1 MTGARRV
8 RGSRRARAYP
18 AATVPLLLAVFATCI
33 APAAVAV
40 DVSTGAELLAAV
52 NNATEGEI
60 KLKANITT
68 PFEWTQAGVYIKR
81 DLVIESDSAVC
92 GDTGCWITGPTTTSR
107 DFVRVDDG
115 ATVTMRKIYLDK
127 HGDLVAPFTYEGG
140 AIRVVNGTLIAEDC
154 GFIDNAGNYGGAV
167 DVNANGYATF
177 ERCTF
182 IGNVAY
188 KEASGIDGGYRA
200 GGAVRFVGGGVLTD
214 CEFRGNHGMDGAAVH
229 VSGASVKIERTVFVD
244 NEDPSS
250 SGGARHLYLQ
260 DSAVVSL
267 FDSSFTTT
275 TVSKQGNEMYA
286 SSNSRVAMLPYTA
299 ALAAQEDG
307 TGTFVLWSSPPPP
320 SPPPSP
326 SPPPAPNPPPAAPP
340 PPPTPPSPR
349 VADPLIFNLA
359 DVEVYLVVGG
369 LGAMLFF
376 FVASRV
382 VKCAFDKRRTV
393 KKLERRAKLR
403 RQMELRLR
411 RTMLRRVAR
420 RLADDAVQY
429 ARLAEETG
437 GDLSNRGNLS
447 GNIRGHSQTGPVA
460 RRAVGSPVA
469 ALDLGIVEIARSP
482 RVASPRGTDSVRAN
496 RGWRGPGSFLEY
508 QRGDEDGGSPASP
521 TSPSARGDTQSGV
534 RTPARVA
541 ASRAAAAAAA
551 AQAVALAAAK
561 LAILA
566 EQQLRDA
573 EAELSS
579 NGDGDDDDDEFMKEL
594 AETGK
599 GGADGG
605 GVGGS
610 GASTPGG
617 GGGVRLDRG
626 GRDTGARLKESE
638 REVGDGT
645 LSSALVGLS
654 DVEIGLGDVD
664 APPGTYGSE
673 GRGDSNDDLF
683 DTITVPNSGASY
695 RVSDAGGLDGAITDL
710 GDAELEALY
719 ARSYERALMRAD
731 AEAAIAETRERVGR
745 RSGGTAVN
753 VRAPSAATR
762 ATRFGAPPRPPR

>member
-1 MTGARRV
+1 M
-8 RGSRRARAYP
+8 
-18 AATVPLLLAVFATCI
+18 
-33 APAAVAV
+33 
-40 DVSTGAELLAAV
+40 
-52 NNATEGEI
+52 
-60 KLKANITT
+60 
-68 PFEWTQAGVYIKR
+68 
-81 DLVIESDSAVC
+81 
-92 GDTGCWITGPTTTSR
+92 
-107 DFVRVDDG
+107 
-115 ATVTMRKIYLDK
+115 
-127 HGDLVAPFTYEGG
+127 
-140 AIRVVNGTLIAEDC
+140 
-154 GFIDNAGNYGGAV
+154 
-167 DVNANGYATF
+167 
-177 ERCTF
+177 
-182 IGNVAY
+182 
-188 KEASGIDGGYRA
+188 
-200 GGAVRFVGGGVLTD
+200 
-214 CEFRGNHGMDGAAVH
+214 
-229 VSGASVKIERTVFVD
+229 
-244 NEDPSS
+244 
-250 SGGARHLYLQ
+250 
-260 DSAVVSL
+260 
-267 FDSSFTTT
+267 
-275 TVSKQGNEMYA
+275 
-286 SSNSRVAMLPYTA
+286 
-299 ALAAQEDG
+299 
-307 TGTFVLWSSPPPP
+307 
-320 SPPPSP
+320 
-326 SPPPAPNPPPAAPP
+326 
-340 PPPTPPSPR
+340 
-349 VADPLIFNLA
+349 
-359 DVEVYLVVGG
+359 VGG

-447 GNIRGHSQTGPVA
+447 GNNRGHSQTGPVA

-469 ALDLGIVEIARSP
+469 ALDLNIVEIARSP
-482 RVASPRGTDSVRAN
+482 RVASPRGTDVPVRAN
-496 RGWRGPGSFLEY
+496 IGWRGQGSFLEY
-508 QRGDEDGGSPASP
+508 QRGTDDGGSPASP
-521 TSPSARGDTQSGV
+521 TSPSGRGDTQSGV

-579 NGDGDDDDDEFMKEL
+579 NSDGDDDDEFMKEL

-626 GRDTGARLKESE
+626 GRDTGARLKESG

-664 APPGTYGSE
+664 APPGTYGSS
-673 GRGDSNDDLF
+673 RGDSNDDLF
-683 DTITVPNSGASY
+683 DTITVPTSGASY

-731 AEAAIAETRERVGR
+731 AEAAIAETRERVER
-745 RSGGTAVN
+745 RSGGPAVN

>member
-1 MTGARRV
+1 
-8 RGSRRARAYP
+8 
-18 AATVPLLLAVFATCI
+18 
-33 APAAVAV
+33 
-40 DVSTGAELLAAV
+40 
-52 NNATEGEI
+52 
-60 KLKANITT
+60 
-68 PFEWTQAGVYIKR
+68 
-81 DLVIESDSAVC
+81 
-92 GDTGCWITGPTTTSR
+92 
-107 DFVRVDDG
+107 
-115 ATVTMRKIYLDK
+115 
-127 HGDLVAPFTYEGG
+127 
-140 AIRVVNGTLIAEDC
+140 
-154 GFIDNAGNYGGAV
+154 
-167 DVNANGYATF
+167 
-177 ERCTF
+177 
-182 IGNVAY
+182 
-188 KEASGIDGGYRA
+188 
-200 GGAVRFVGGGVLTD
+200 
-214 CEFRGNHGMDGAAVH
+214 
-229 VSGASVKIERTVFVD
+229 
-244 NEDPSS
+244 
-250 SGGARHLYLQ
+250 
-260 DSAVVSL
+260 
-267 FDSSFTTT
+267 
-275 TVSKQGNEMYA
+275 
-286 SSNSRVAMLPYTA
+286 
-299 ALAAQEDG
+299 
-307 TGTFVLWSSPPPP
+307 
-320 SPPPSP
+320 
-326 SPPPAPNPPPAAPP
+326 
-340 PPPTPPSPR
+340 
-349 VADPLIFNLA
+349 
-359 DVEVYLVVGG
+359 
-369 LGAMLFF
+369 
-376 FVASRV
+376 
-382 VKCAFDKRRTV
+382 
-393 KKLERRAKLR
+393 
-403 RQMELRLR
+403 MELRLR

-437 GDLSNRGNLS
+437 GELSNRGNLS
-447 GNIRGHSQTGPVA
+447 GNIRGHSQTNPVA

-469 ALDLGIVEIARSP
+469 APDLGIVEIARSP
-482 RVASPRGTDSVRAN
+482 RVASPRGTDSVRSN

-521 TSPSARGDTQSGV
+521 TSPSGRGDTQSGV

-579 NGDGDDDDDEFMKEL
+579 NSDGDDDDDEFMKEL

-605 GVGGS
+605 MGS

-626 GRDTGARLKESE
+626 ARGTSE

-645 LSSALVGLS
+645 MSSALVGLS
-654 DVEIGLGDVD
+654 DVEIGLGELD
-664 APPGTYGSE
+664 APPGTYSSE

-745 RSGGTAVN
+745 RSGGPAVN

>member
-1 MTGARRV
+1 M
-8 RGSRRARAYP
+8 
-18 AATVPLLLAVFATCI
+18 
-33 APAAVAV
+33 
-40 DVSTGAELLAAV
+40 
-52 NNATEGEI
+52 
-60 KLKANITT
+60 
-68 PFEWTQAGVYIKR
+68 
-81 DLVIESDSAVC
+81 
-92 GDTGCWITGPTTTSR
+92 
-107 DFVRVDDG
+107 
-115 ATVTMRKIYLDK
+115 
-127 HGDLVAPFTYEGG
+127 
-140 AIRVVNGTLIAEDC
+140 
-154 GFIDNAGNYGGAV
+154 
-167 DVNANGYATF
+167 
-177 ERCTF
+177 
-182 IGNVAY
+182 
-188 KEASGIDGGYRA
+188 
-200 GGAVRFVGGGVLTD
+200 
-214 CEFRGNHGMDGAAVH
+214 
-229 VSGASVKIERTVFVD
+229 
-244 NEDPSS
+244 
-250 SGGARHLYLQ
+250 
-260 DSAVVSL
+260 
-267 FDSSFTTT
+267 
-275 TVSKQGNEMYA
+275 
-286 SSNSRVAMLPYTA
+286 
-299 ALAAQEDG
+299 
-307 TGTFVLWSSPPPP
+307 
-320 SPPPSP
+320 
-326 SPPPAPNPPPAAPP
+326 
-340 PPPTPPSPR
+340 
-349 VADPLIFNLA
+349 
-359 DVEVYLVVGG
+359 VGG

-382 VKCAFDKRRTV
+382 VKCAFDRRRTV

-447 GNIRGHSQTGPVA
+447 GNNRGHSQTGPVA

-482 RVASPRGTDSVRAN
+482 RGTDSVWAN

-508 QRGDEDGGSPASP
+508 RRGDEDGGWPASP
-521 TSPSARGDTQSGV
+521 TLVSKPTSPSGRGDTQSGV

-551 AQAVALAAAK
+551 ARAVALAAAK

-579 NGDGDDDDDEFMKEL
+579 NSDGDDDDDEFMKEL
-594 AETGK
+594 AGTGK

-626 GRDTGARLKESE
+626 GRGSGERSGRSE
-638 REVGDGT
+638 RDSVGDGT
-645 LSSALVGLS
+645 MSSALVGLS

-745 RSGGTAVN
+745 RSGGPAVN

>member
-1 MTGARRV
+1 M
-8 RGSRRARAYP
+8 
-18 AATVPLLLAVFATCI
+18 
-33 APAAVAV
+33 
-40 DVSTGAELLAAV
+40 
-52 NNATEGEI
+52 
-60 KLKANITT
+60 
-68 PFEWTQAGVYIKR
+68 
-81 DLVIESDSAVC
+81 
-92 GDTGCWITGPTTTSR
+92 
-107 DFVRVDDG
+107 
-115 ATVTMRKIYLDK
+115 
-127 HGDLVAPFTYEGG
+127 
-140 AIRVVNGTLIAEDC
+140 
-154 GFIDNAGNYGGAV
+154 
-167 DVNANGYATF
+167 
-177 ERCTF
+177 
-182 IGNVAY
+182 
-188 KEASGIDGGYRA
+188 
-200 GGAVRFVGGGVLTD
+200 
-214 CEFRGNHGMDGAAVH
+214 
-229 VSGASVKIERTVFVD
+229 
-244 NEDPSS
+244 
-250 SGGARHLYLQ
+250 
-260 DSAVVSL
+260 
-267 FDSSFTTT
+267 
-275 TVSKQGNEMYA
+275 
-286 SSNSRVAMLPYTA
+286 
-299 ALAAQEDG
+299 
-307 TGTFVLWSSPPPP
+307 
-320 SPPPSP
+320 
-326 SPPPAPNPPPAAPP
+326 
-340 PPPTPPSPR
+340 
-349 VADPLIFNLA
+349 
-359 DVEVYLVVGG
+359 VGG

-447 GNIRGHSQTGPVA
+447 GNNRGHSQTGPVA

-469 ALDLGIVEIARSP
+469 ALDLNIVEIARSP
-482 RVASPRGTDSVRAN
+482 RVASPRGTDVPVRAN
-496 RGWRGPGSFLEY
+496 IGWRGQGSFLEY
-508 QRGDEDGGSPASP
+508 QRGTDDGGSPASP
-521 TSPSARGDTQSGV
+521 TSPSGRGDTQSGV

-579 NGDGDDDDDEFMKEL
+579 NSDGDDDDDEFMKEL

-605 GVGGS
+605 VGGS

-626 GRDTGARLKESE
+626 GRGSGERSGRSE
-638 REVGDGT
+638 RDSVGDGT
-645 LSSALVGLS
+645 MSSALVGLS

-664 APPGTYGSE
+664 APPGTYGSS
-673 GRGDSNDDLF
+673 RGDSNDDLF
-683 DTITVPNSGASY
+683 DTITVPTSGASY

-731 AEAAIAETRERVGR
+731 AEAAIAETRERVER
-745 RSGGTAVN
+745 RSGGPAVN

-762 ATRFGAPPRPPR
+762 ATRFGAPPRPPRL

>member
-1 MTGARRV
+1 
-8 RGSRRARAYP
+8 
-18 AATVPLLLAVFATCI
+18 
-33 APAAVAV
+33 
-40 DVSTGAELLAAV
+40 
-52 NNATEGEI
+52 
-60 KLKANITT
+60 
-68 PFEWTQAGVYIKR
+68 
-81 DLVIESDSAVC
+81 
-92 GDTGCWITGPTTTSR
+92 
-107 DFVRVDDG
+107 
-115 ATVTMRKIYLDK
+115 
-127 HGDLVAPFTYEGG
+127 
-140 AIRVVNGTLIAEDC
+140 
-154 GFIDNAGNYGGAV
+154 
-167 DVNANGYATF
+167 
-177 ERCTF
+177 
-182 IGNVAY
+182 
-188 KEASGIDGGYRA
+188 
-200 GGAVRFVGGGVLTD
+200 
-214 CEFRGNHGMDGAAVH
+214 
-229 VSGASVKIERTVFVD
+229 
-244 NEDPSS
+244 
-250 SGGARHLYLQ
+250 
-260 DSAVVSL
+260 
-267 FDSSFTTT
+267 
-275 TVSKQGNEMYA
+275 
-286 SSNSRVAMLPYTA
+286 
-299 ALAAQEDG
+299 
-307 TGTFVLWSSPPPP
+307 
-320 SPPPSP
+320 
-326 SPPPAPNPPPAAPP
+326 
-340 PPPTPPSPR
+340 
-349 VADPLIFNLA
+349 
-359 DVEVYLVVGG
+359 
-369 LGAMLFF
+369 
-376 FVASRV
+376 
-382 VKCAFDKRRTV
+382 
-393 KKLERRAKLR
+393 
-403 RQMELRLR
+403 
-411 RTMLRRVAR
+411 MLRRVAR

-447 GNIRGHSQTGPVA
+447 GNNRGHSQTGPVA

-482 RVASPRGTDSVRAN
+482 RGTDSVWAN

-521 TSPSARGDTQSGV
+521 TSPSGRGDTQSGV

-579 NGDGDDDDDEFMKEL
+579 NSDGDDDDDEFMKEL

-605 GVGGS
+605 MGS

-626 GRDTGARLKESE
+626 ARGTRVTSE

-645 LSSALVGLS
+645 MSSALVGLS

-745 RSGGTAVN
+745 RSGGPAVN

-762 ATRFGAPPRPPR
+762 ATRFGAPPRPPRL

>member
-52 NNATEGEI
+52 NDATEGEI
-60 KLKANITT
+60 TLKANITT
-68 PFEWTQAGVYIKR
+68 PHEWTQAGVYIKR

-92 GDTGCWITGPTTTSR
+92 GDTGCWITGYDSR

-127 HGDLVAPFTYEGG
+127 HGDEVGEFTYEGG

-154 GFIDNAGNYGGAV
+154 GFIDNAGYEGGAV
-167 DVNANGYATF
+167 DVKANGYATF

-182 IGNVAY
+182 NGNVAAY
-188 KEASGIDGGYRA
+188 KKEDGGYRA
-200 GGAVRFVGGGVLTD
+200 GGAVRFVGGGVVTD

-275 TVSKQGNEMYA
+275 TVSKRGNEMYA

-307 TGTFVLWSSPPPP
+307 VGTFVLWSSPPPP
-320 SPPPSP
+320 S
-326 SPPPAPNPPPAAPP
+326 PP

-382 VKCAFDKRRTV
+382 VKCAFDRRRTV

-447 GNIRGHSQTGPVA
+447 GNNRGHSQTGPVA

-482 RVASPRGTDSVRAN
+482 RGTDSVWAN

-521 TSPSARGDTQSGV
+521 TSPSGRGDTQSGV

-566 EQQLRDA
+566 GQQLRDA

-579 NGDGDDDDDEFMKEL
+579 NSDDDDDDEFMKEL

-626 GRDTGARLKESE
+626 GRDTGARLKESG

-731 AEAAIAETRERVGR
+731 AEAAIAETRERVER
-745 RSGGTAVN
+745 RSGRPAVN

-762 ATRFGAPPRPPR
+762 ATRFGAPPRPPRL

>member
-1 MTGARRV
+1 M
-8 RGSRRARAYP
+8 
-18 AATVPLLLAVFATCI
+18 
-33 APAAVAV
+33 
-40 DVSTGAELLAAV
+40 
-52 NNATEGEI
+52 
-60 KLKANITT
+60 
-68 PFEWTQAGVYIKR
+68 
-81 DLVIESDSAVC
+81 
-92 GDTGCWITGPTTTSR
+92 
-107 DFVRVDDG
+107 
-115 ATVTMRKIYLDK
+115 
-127 HGDLVAPFTYEGG
+127 
-140 AIRVVNGTLIAEDC
+140 
-154 GFIDNAGNYGGAV
+154 
-167 DVNANGYATF
+167 
-177 ERCTF
+177 
-182 IGNVAY
+182 
-188 KEASGIDGGYRA
+188 
-200 GGAVRFVGGGVLTD
+200 
-214 CEFRGNHGMDGAAVH
+214 
-229 VSGASVKIERTVFVD
+229 
-244 NEDPSS
+244 
-250 SGGARHLYLQ
+250 
-260 DSAVVSL
+260 
-267 FDSSFTTT
+267 
-275 TVSKQGNEMYA
+275 
-286 SSNSRVAMLPYTA
+286 
-299 ALAAQEDG
+299 
-307 TGTFVLWSSPPPP
+307 
-320 SPPPSP
+320 
-326 SPPPAPNPPPAAPP
+326 
-340 PPPTPPSPR
+340 
-349 VADPLIFNLA
+349 
-359 DVEVYLVVGG
+359 VGG

-382 VKCAFDKRRTV
+382 VKCAFDRRRTV

-447 GNIRGHSQTGPVA
+447 GNNRGHSQTGPVA

-482 RVASPRGTDSVRAN
+482 RGTDSVWAN

-521 TSPSARGDTQSGV
+521 TSPSGRGDTQSGV

-579 NGDGDDDDDEFMKEL
+579 NSDGDDDDDDEFLKEL

-626 GRDTGARLKESE
+626 GRGSGERSGRSE
-638 REVGDGT
+638 RDSVGDGT
-645 LSSALVGLS
+645 MSSALVGLS

-731 AEAAIAETRERVGR
+731 AEAAIAETRERVER
-745 RSGGTAVN
+745 RSGRPAVN

-762 ATRFGAPPRPPR
+762 ATRFGAPPRPPRL

>member
-1 MTGARRV
+1 M
-8 RGSRRARAYP
+8 
-18 AATVPLLLAVFATCI
+18 
-33 APAAVAV
+33 
-40 DVSTGAELLAAV
+40 
-52 NNATEGEI
+52 
-60 KLKANITT
+60 
-68 PFEWTQAGVYIKR
+68 
-81 DLVIESDSAVC
+81 
-92 GDTGCWITGPTTTSR
+92 
-107 DFVRVDDG
+107 
-115 ATVTMRKIYLDK
+115 
-127 HGDLVAPFTYEGG
+127 
-140 AIRVVNGTLIAEDC
+140 
-154 GFIDNAGNYGGAV
+154 
-167 DVNANGYATF
+167 
-177 ERCTF
+177 
-182 IGNVAY
+182 
-188 KEASGIDGGYRA
+188 
-200 GGAVRFVGGGVLTD
+200 
-214 CEFRGNHGMDGAAVH
+214 
-229 VSGASVKIERTVFVD
+229 
-244 NEDPSS
+244 
-250 SGGARHLYLQ
+250 
-260 DSAVVSL
+260 
-267 FDSSFTTT
+267 
-275 TVSKQGNEMYA
+275 
-286 SSNSRVAMLPYTA
+286 
-299 ALAAQEDG
+299 
-307 TGTFVLWSSPPPP
+307 
-320 SPPPSP
+320 
-326 SPPPAPNPPPAAPP
+326 
-340 PPPTPPSPR
+340 
-349 VADPLIFNLA
+349 
-359 DVEVYLVVGG
+359 VGG

-437 GDLSNRGNLS
+437 GELSNRGNLS

-482 RVASPRGTDSVRAN
+482 RVASPRGTDVPVRAN

-508 QRGDEDGGSPASP
+508 QRDDEDGGSPASP
-521 TSPSARGDTQSGV
+521 TSPSGRGDTQSGV

-579 NGDGDDDDDEFMKEL
+579 NSDGDDDDDEFMKEL

-605 GVGGS
+605 VGGS

-617 GGGVRLDRG
+617 GAGVRLDRG
-626 GRDTGARLKESE
+626 GRGTGRSGLKESG

-645 LSSALVGLS
+645 MSSALVGLS

-731 AEAAIAETRERVGR
+731 AEAAIAETRERVER
-745 RSGGTAVN
+745 RSGRPAVN

>member
-1 MTGARRV
+1 
-8 RGSRRARAYP
+8 
-18 AATVPLLLAVFATCI
+18 
-33 APAAVAV
+33 
-40 DVSTGAELLAAV
+40 
-52 NNATEGEI
+52 
-60 KLKANITT
+60 
-68 PFEWTQAGVYIKR
+68 
-81 DLVIESDSAVC
+81 
-92 GDTGCWITGPTTTSR
+92 
-107 DFVRVDDG
+107 
-115 ATVTMRKIYLDK
+115 
-127 HGDLVAPFTYEGG
+127 
-140 AIRVVNGTLIAEDC
+140 
-154 GFIDNAGNYGGAV
+154 
-167 DVNANGYATF
+167 
-177 ERCTF
+177 
-182 IGNVAY
+182 
-188 KEASGIDGGYRA
+188 
-200 GGAVRFVGGGVLTD
+200 
-214 CEFRGNHGMDGAAVH
+214 
-229 VSGASVKIERTVFVD
+229 
-244 NEDPSS
+244 
-250 SGGARHLYLQ
+250 
-260 DSAVVSL
+260 
-267 FDSSFTTT
+267 
-275 TVSKQGNEMYA
+275 
-286 SSNSRVAMLPYTA
+286 
-299 ALAAQEDG
+299 
-307 TGTFVLWSSPPPP
+307 
-320 SPPPSP
+320 
-326 SPPPAPNPPPAAPP
+326 
-340 PPPTPPSPR
+340 
-349 VADPLIFNLA
+349 
-359 DVEVYLVVGG
+359 VVGG

-382 VKCAFDKRRTV
+382 VKCAFDQRRTV

-437 GDLSNRGNLS
+437 GELSNRGNLS
-447 GNIRGHSQTGPVA
+447 GNIRGHSQTNPVA

-482 RVASPRGTDSVRAN
+482 RVASPRGTDVPVRSN

-521 TSPSARGDTQSGV
+521 TSPSGRGDTQSGV

-579 NGDGDDDDDEFMKEL
+579 NSDGDDDDDDEFMKEL
-594 AETGK
+594 AGTGK

-626 GRDTGARLKESE
+626 ARGTSE

-645 LSSALVGLS
+645 MSSALVGLS
-654 DVEIGLGDVD
+654 DVEIGLGELD

-731 AEAAIAETRERVGR
+731 AEAAIAETRERAGR
-745 RSGGTAVN
+745 RSSPAS

>member
-1 MTGARRV
+1 M
-8 RGSRRARAYP
+8 
-18 AATVPLLLAVFATCI
+18 
-33 APAAVAV
+33 
-40 DVSTGAELLAAV
+40 
-52 NNATEGEI
+52 
-60 KLKANITT
+60 
-68 PFEWTQAGVYIKR
+68 
-81 DLVIESDSAVC
+81 
-92 GDTGCWITGPTTTSR
+92 
-107 DFVRVDDG
+107 
-115 ATVTMRKIYLDK
+115 
-127 HGDLVAPFTYEGG
+127 
-140 AIRVVNGTLIAEDC
+140 
-154 GFIDNAGNYGGAV
+154 
-167 DVNANGYATF
+167 
-177 ERCTF
+177 
-182 IGNVAY
+182 
-188 KEASGIDGGYRA
+188 
-200 GGAVRFVGGGVLTD
+200 
-214 CEFRGNHGMDGAAVH
+214 
-229 VSGASVKIERTVFVD
+229 
-244 NEDPSS
+244 
-250 SGGARHLYLQ
+250 
-260 DSAVVSL
+260 
-267 FDSSFTTT
+267 
-275 TVSKQGNEMYA
+275 
-286 SSNSRVAMLPYTA
+286 
-299 ALAAQEDG
+299 
-307 TGTFVLWSSPPPP
+307 
-320 SPPPSP
+320 
-326 SPPPAPNPPPAAPP
+326 
-340 PPPTPPSPR
+340 
-349 VADPLIFNLA
+349 
-359 DVEVYLVVGG
+359 VGG

-447 GNIRGHSQTGPVA
+447 GNNRGHSQTGPVA

-469 ALDLGIVEIARSP
+469 ALDLNIVEIARSP
-482 RVASPRGTDSVRAN
+482 RVASPRGTDVPVRAN
-496 RGWRGPGSFLEY
+496 IGWRGQGSFLEY
-508 QRGDEDGGSPASP
+508 QRGTDDSGSPASP
-521 TSPSARGDTQSGV
+521 TSPSGRGDTQSGV

-541 ASRAAAAAAA
+541 ASRAGAAAAA

-579 NGDGDDDDDEFMKEL
+579 NGDGDDDDDDEFLKEL

-626 GRDTGARLKESE
+626 GRGAGRGTTE

-645 LSSALVGLS
+645 MSSALVGLS

-664 APPGTYGSE
+664 APPGTYGSS
-673 GRGDSNDDLF
+673 RGDSNDDLF
-683 DTITVPNSGASY
+683 DTITVPTSGASY

-731 AEAAIAETRERVGR
+731 AEAAIAETRERVER
-745 RSGGTAVN
+745 RSGGPAVN

>member
-1 MTGARRV
+1 
-8 RGSRRARAYP
+8 
-18 AATVPLLLAVFATCI
+18 
-33 APAAVAV
+33 
-40 DVSTGAELLAAV
+40 
-52 NNATEGEI
+52 
-60 KLKANITT
+60 
-68 PFEWTQAGVYIKR
+68 
-81 DLVIESDSAVC
+81 
-92 GDTGCWITGPTTTSR
+92 
-107 DFVRVDDG
+107 
-115 ATVTMRKIYLDK
+115 
-127 HGDLVAPFTYEGG
+127 
-140 AIRVVNGTLIAEDC
+140 
-154 GFIDNAGNYGGAV
+154 
-167 DVNANGYATF
+167 
-177 ERCTF
+177 
-182 IGNVAY
+182 
-188 KEASGIDGGYRA
+188 
-200 GGAVRFVGGGVLTD
+200 
-214 CEFRGNHGMDGAAVH
+214 
-229 VSGASVKIERTVFVD
+229 
-244 NEDPSS
+244 
-250 SGGARHLYLQ
+250 
-260 DSAVVSL
+260 
-267 FDSSFTTT
+267 
-275 TVSKQGNEMYA
+275 
-286 SSNSRVAMLPYTA
+286 
-299 ALAAQEDG
+299 
-307 TGTFVLWSSPPPP
+307 
-320 SPPPSP
+320 
-326 SPPPAPNPPPAAPP
+326 
-340 PPPTPPSPR
+340 
-349 VADPLIFNLA
+349 
-359 DVEVYLVVGG
+359 
-369 LGAMLFF
+369 MLFF

-382 VKCAFDKRRTV
+382 VKCAFDRRRTV

-447 GNIRGHSQTGPVA
+447 GNIRGHSQTNPVA

-482 RVASPRGTDSVRAN
+482 RVASPRGTDVPVRSN

-521 TSPSARGDTQSGV
+521 TSPSGRGDTQSGV

-579 NGDGDDDDDEFMKEL
+579 NSDGDDDDDEFMKEL
-594 AETGK
+594 AGTGK

-626 GRDTGARLKESE
+626 GRGARRGTSE

-645 LSSALVGLS
+645 MSSALVGLS
-654 DVEIGLGDVD
+654 DVEIGLGELD
-664 APPGTYGSE
+664 APPGAYGSE

-731 AEAAIAETRERVGR
+731 AEAAIAETRERVER
-745 RSGGTAVN
+745 RSGRPAVN